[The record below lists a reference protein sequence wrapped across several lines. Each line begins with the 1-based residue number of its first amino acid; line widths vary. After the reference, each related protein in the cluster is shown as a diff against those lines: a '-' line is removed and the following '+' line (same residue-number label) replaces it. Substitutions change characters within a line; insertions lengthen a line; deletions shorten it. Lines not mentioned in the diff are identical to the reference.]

1 MAIVMEFKAIVLLE
15 EVTVGASLKGWAEAV
30 S

>member
-1 MAIVMEFKAIVLLE
+1 MAIVMEFKTIILLE
-15 EVTVGASLKGWAEAV
+15 EVLVRASFKRWAEAV